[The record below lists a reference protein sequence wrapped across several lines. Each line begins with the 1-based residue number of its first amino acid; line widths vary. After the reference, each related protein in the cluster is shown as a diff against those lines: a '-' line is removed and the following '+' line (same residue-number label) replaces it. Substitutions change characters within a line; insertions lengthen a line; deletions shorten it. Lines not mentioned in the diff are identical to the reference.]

1 MRDDQL
7 SRLST
12 LHDKLIE
19 VALRDADP
27 ENWTAGSKKLCDMT
41 REERGD
47 AKWCRSTA
55 VTSVA
60 LTMQV
65 QRMMQSPSLGGAIV
79 TPETPATP
87 AARTD
92 DQDEEASIEA
102 EIHRYEKAAAAVIER
117 AKPRNAKR

>member
-41 REERGD
+41 RDERGD
-47 AKWCRSTA
+47 AKWCRNTA
-55 VTSVA
+55 VSTVA

-65 QRMMQSPSLGGAIV
+65 QRMMQSPTMGGAIV
-79 TPETPATP
+79 TPDTPP
-87 AARTD
+87 ASTQA
-92 DQDEEASIEA
+92 QEEEASIEA